1 MLFAD
6 EAGMPSRLK
15 RRLIPERLAAFGAN
29 IEARQPAREAHGP
42 EREVAEREDAIPAA
56 FDLAHR
62 EQDEPK
68 HRLGRLVL
76 WKKEFDGFADE
87 REAGR
92 ELVVALRLV
101 EGLKQLGL
109 LDADQV
115 ARFAFDIPEMDMREQ
130 FQRGAVAVFDAARAG
145 GHSPHATRS
154 AAQKTDQAIGLAQRE
169 GLEDDGFRF
178 AGRHEMSA
186 RSLGTSGTESLWAS
200 GTHMQD

>member
-62 EQDEPK
+62 EQDEPE

-76 WKKEFDGFADE
+76 RKNEFDGFAAH
-87 REAGR
+87 RAGR
-92 ELVVALRLV
+92 RDTGVRSGLVA
-101 EGLKQLGL
+101 GL
-109 LDADQV
+109 
-115 ARFAFDIPEMDMREQ
+115 
-130 FQRGAVAVFDAARAG
+130 
-145 GHSPHATRS
+145 
-154 AAQKTDQAIGLAQRE
+154 
-169 GLEDDGFRF
+169 
-178 AGRHEMSA
+178 
-186 RSLGTSGTESLWAS
+186 
-200 GTHMQD
+200 